1 MLARRARAAPLPQ
14 PPPSGFPVA
23 CVRSCVVAVVHHGRT
38 CAFVRCESREE
49 PWSSKYGRHM
59 AAESDEVG
67 EVSDI
72 ASGNSVAVRALAGGH
87 CRSRH
92 PATTTSAAALTAPP
106 PPSDRLATA
115 ELEASTLIFG
125 RSGGAPRRAR
135 LCAEHLVWVPRAGW
149 VLGWHIGRLTWGIV
163 GIPGPF
169 SATCALNSARHS
181 LELLLDTCA
190 ASRLH
195 LSRPPLQVSC
205 HPNDT
210 IER

>member
-1 MLARRARAAPLPQ
+1 MLARRARAAPVPQ

-38 CAFVRCESREE
+38 CAFVTCESREE

-72 ASGNSVAVRALAGGH
+72 DFANSVAVRALAGGH

-125 RSGGAPRRAR
+125 RSGGAPRRAAFAPNTWSGCR
-135 LCAEHLVWVPRAGW
+135 ERDGCWDGTSGDS
-149 VLGWHIGRLTWGIV
+149 LGILWEFLGH
-163 GIPGPF
+163 
-169 SATCALNSARHS
+169 SARH
-181 LELLLDTCA
+181 A
-190 ASRLH
+190 R
-195 LSRPPLQVSC
+195 
-205 HPNDT
+205 
-210 IER
+210 